1 MTTATSTASAA
12 WPKSSRASRRSSRPC
27 PSSVSSP
34 VRRPATAARRPGD
47 RRHLRAGRRRL
58 RAAVADVADDQL
70 RAGRVRD
77 AACLLRPR
85 GDEVRRLVVP
95 DGDAGRLRRLASR
108 ARPAVQAAG
117 GGSGDTPRRPAARH
131 LDHRARD
138 PDEGGREG
146 VLRRGR
152 PTVPRGLG
160 DDQPASCRDGRIG
173 AEPGHHCGGGAHRG
187 GSAVLPRR
195 HAHRPT
201 HAGHRAE
208 PGARAR
214 ARHPG
219 RPHGALHLPHQRRP
233 GGPRFVSGEP
243 DLPRQIHQR
252 RDARPGRLRR
262 RHRRGLQP
270 GARRHRRR
278 AAARR
283 SGQLRC
289 RVPLGAVPGRHPAVS
304 PHRRDPLAAAGVA
317 RASGRAHR
325 MRRVLLFVGVALLI
339 AAPFGLKPYGI
350 YLLSLWA
357 VMTIAA
363 IGLNLTL
370 GYAGQIS
377 LAQASFV
384 GIGAYTAALLT
395 TQGWPLGAAFAVAAL
410 LCFVIGWLLGYP
422 ALRVAHHYLAFVT
435 LSFATLV
442 FLVLRNEE
450 WLTKGV
456 YGISGIP
463 APAPLGWSTKAP
475 QDFYFFCL
483 GVLALASIAAWW
495 LLRSP
500 WGRAFTALRENP
512 IRASSL
518 GIDTRRYT
526 LMAFAIGSALGGV
539 AGVLYA
545 PLVQF
550 IEPTAFTLGLSFNL
564 LLMVI
569 VGGAGR
575 FFGPFLGA
583 AVSVLLP
590 EWLRFSEGLYLML
603 YAVFVMVLLAFF
615 PSGLLGLAER
625 LRTSGRGPR
634 SPRAEEVVR
643 RH

>member
-1 MTTATSTASAA
+1 M
-12 WPKSSRASRRSSRPC
+12 R
-27 PSSVSSP
+27 
-34 VRRPATAARRPGD
+34 
-47 RRHLRAGRRRL
+47 
-58 RAAVADVADDQL
+58 
-70 RAGRVRD
+70 
-77 AACLLRPR
+77 
-85 GDEVRRLVVP
+85 
-95 DGDAGRLRRLASR
+95 
-108 ARPAVQAAG
+108 
-117 GGSGDTPRRPAARH
+117 
-131 LDHRARD
+131 
-138 PDEGGREG
+138 
-146 VLRRGR
+146 
-152 PTVPRGLG
+152 
-160 DDQPASCRDGRIG
+160 
-173 AEPGHHCGGGAHRG
+173 
-187 GSAVLPRR
+187 AVL
-195 HAHRPT
+195 A
-201 HAGHRAE
+201 
-208 PGARAR
+208 
-214 ARHPG
+214 
-219 RPHGALHLPHQRRP
+219 
-233 GGPRFVSGEP
+233 FIV
-243 DLPRQIHQR
+243 
-252 RDARPGRLRR
+252 
-262 RHRRGLQP
+262 
-270 GARRHRRR
+270 
-278 AAARR
+278 
-283 SGQLRC
+283 
-289 RVPLGAVPGRHPAVS
+289 V
-304 PHRRDPLAAAGVA
+304 
-317 RASGRAHR
+317 
-325 MRRVLLFVGVALLI
+325 VALV
-339 AAPFGLKPYGI
+339 AAPSALKPYGI

-395 TQGWPLGAAFAVAAL
+395 TQGWPLGAAFALAAV

-463 APAPLGWSTKAP
+463 RPTLLGWSTKAP

-569 VGGAGR
+569 VGGSGY
-575 FFGPFLGA
+575 FFGPFVGA
-583 AVSVLLP
+583 LIAVLLP
-590 EWLRFSEGLYLML
+590 EWLRVTQGYYLIV
-603 YAVFVMVLLAFF
+603 YAASIMVMMALC

-625 LRTSGRGPR
+625 AMKAALRSGPPAPALHTEATG
-634 SPRAEEVVR
+634 S
-643 RH
+643 